1 MTTFNTN
8 STTFGT
14 TSVAARISGAVHSAI
29 DAAVF
34 WNDARLTRNA
44 LTSLSN
50 ASLKTLVFHAATSKL
65 LHAHANPNSKR
76 ISSSPSLGG

>member
-1 MTTFNTN
+1 MTTYNIN

-14 TSVAARISGAVHSAI
+14 TSVAARISGTVHSAI

-50 ASLKTLVFHAATSKL
+50 RELADIGLSRGDIETVART
-65 LHAHANPNSKR
+65 R
-76 ISSSPSLGG
+76 

>member
-1 MTTFNTN
+1 MTTFSTN

-29 DAAVF
+29 DAALF

-44 LTSLSN
+44 LKSLSN
-50 ASLKTLVFHAATSKL
+50 RELEAIGLSRGDIQTVARA
-65 LHAHANPNSKR
+65 R
-76 ISSSPSLGG
+76 

>member
-8 STTFGT
+8 STTFGI
-14 TSVAARISGAVHSAI
+14 TSVAARILGAVHSAI

-50 ASLKTLVFHAATSKL
+50 RELEDIGLSRGDIETVART
-65 LHAHANPNSKR
+65 R
-76 ISSSPSLGG
+76 

>member
-1 MTTFNTN
+1 MTTFNKN

-50 ASLKTLVFHAATSKL
+50 SELEDIGLSRGDIETVARA
-65 LHAHANPNSKR
+65 R
-76 ISSSPSLGG
+76 

>member
-1 MTTFNTN
+1 MTTY

-34 WNDARLTRNA
+34 WNDARLTLNA

-50 ASLKTLVFHAATSKL
+50 RELEDIGLSRGDIETVARA
-65 LHAHANPNSKR
+65 R
-76 ISSSPSLGG
+76 

>member
-14 TSVAARISGAVHSAI
+14 TSVAARISGAVQSAI

-34 WNDARLTRNA
+34 WNDARLTHNA

-50 ASLKTLVFHAATSKL
+50 RELEDIGLSRGDIETVARA
-65 LHAHANPNSKR
+65 R
-76 ISSSPSLGG
+76 

>member
-1 MTTFNTN
+1 MTTYNTN

-14 TSVAARISGAVHSAI
+14 TLVAARISGAVHSAI

-50 ASLKTLVFHAATSKL
+50 RELEDIGLSRGDIETVART
-65 LHAHANPNSKR
+65 R
-76 ISSSPSLGG
+76 

>member
-1 MTTFNTN
+1 MTTFSTN

-29 DAAVF
+29 DAALF

-44 LTSLSN
+44 LESLSN
-50 ASLKTLVFHAATSKL
+50 RELEDIGLSRGDILTVAGA
-65 LHAHANPNSKR
+65 R
-76 ISSSPSLGG
+76 

>member
-14 TSVAARISGAVHSAI
+14 TSVAARISGAVYSAI

-50 ASLKTLVFHAATSKL
+50 RELEDIGLSRGDIETVARA
-65 LHAHANPNSKR
+65 R
-76 ISSSPSLGG
+76 

>member
-1 MTTFNTN
+1 MTTFGTN

-29 DAAVF
+29 DAALF

-44 LTSLSN
+44 LKSLSN
-50 ASLKTLVFHAATSKL
+50 RELEDIGLSRGDIHTVARA
-65 LHAHANPNSKR
+65 R
-76 ISSSPSLGG
+76 

>member
-1 MTTFNTN
+1 MTTLNTN

-50 ASLKTLVFHAATSKL
+50 RELEDIGLSRGDIETVARA
-65 LHAHANPNSKR
+65 R
-76 ISSSPSLGG
+76 